1 MNYGS
6 AITQKA
12 NVPLTSEGQAE
23 SRTLAQGQLELGNY
37 HDTILCKSSNM
48 EVKTRSGNC
57 LWFSALFGWS
67 MHPSLSYLP
76 FLVFSFVRIL
86 LFILMPT
93 FYTGIL
99 TRPFFFTVGEP
110 GFVPVVLTQ
119 RPKSLALLVL
129 DHPIVLQP
137 LAMEGCKCTLS
148 SRMWASVYVHL
159 ILLPAYERVTVTDL
173 LFKKKQFFFDLVRM
187 LYGGLGAMRK
197 KPPKRE
203 IIMRHVTRT
212 HHKDRYSF

>member
-1 MNYGS
+1 
-6 AITQKA
+6 
-12 NVPLTSEGQAE
+12 
-23 SRTLAQGQLELGNY
+23 
-37 HDTILCKSSNM
+37 
-48 EVKTRSGNC
+48 
-57 LWFSALFGWS
+57 

-148 SRMWASVYVHL
+148 SRM
-159 ILLPAYERVTVTDL
+159 
-173 LFKKKQFFFDLVRM
+173 
-187 LYGGLGAMRK
+187 
-197 KPPKRE
+197 
-203 IIMRHVTRT
+203 
-212 HHKDRYSF
+212 

>member
-1 MNYGS
+1 MVWGPSRIPHPCTGAVGAEQLSRYYTMQIFQYGS
-6 AITQKA
+6 EDPVRQLPMILWIVRMVHVSFIILPSFSSLFFCTYPFVHFNA
-12 NVPLTSEGQAE
+12 NFLHWHPYK
-23 SRTLAQGQLELGNY
+23 TL
-37 HDTILCKSSNM
+37 
-48 EVKTRSGNC
+48 
-57 LWFSALFGWS
+57 
-67 MHPSLSYLP
+67 
-76 FLVFSFVRIL
+76 
-86 LFILMPT
+86 
-93 FYTGIL
+93 
-99 TRPFFFTVGEP
+99 FFTVGEP

-119 RPKSLALLVL
+119 LHKSLALLVL

-137 LAMEGCKCTLS
+137 LAMEGYKCTPS

-173 LFKKKQFFFDLVRM
+173 LFKKKLFFFDLVRM
-187 LYGGLGAMRK
+187 LYGGLGAMRE